1 MGVNI
6 DRKILGP
13 ELLNM
18 WISPKDADA
27 RKENLEG
34 VACGIEQNSGA

>member
-6 DRKILGP
+6 ERKIRSH
-13 ELLNM
+13 ELLNV
-18 WISPKDADA
+18 WISPKDAEA

-34 VACGIEQNSGA
+34 VAFGIEQNSRA